1 MTLYR
6 PGEIRY
12 YEQESASDENPLKK
26 YREKLFVREN
36 TRMKLNLTGDSGQFP
51 SRRELVYACR
61 GMVCTSQPLAAQAG
75 LDAMKAGGNAVD
87 AAVAAAS
94 AMTVCEPTS
103 NGLGSDAFAI
113 VWIEKEQKLY
123 GLNASGVSPMALSY
137 ETVRAAGE
145 EMPRRGWMPVMVPG
159 APAAWQAL
167 TSRLGRRT
175 LSENLEGA
183 AVLAEE
189 GYPVEVTCSHDW
201 ALSYR
206 VFDGVREKENPAW
219 LTPWF
224 DCFAPK
230 GRAPQAGEIW
240 KSEDMART
248 LREIG
253 STQSES
259 YYRGS
264 LAEKIDSFSRETG
277 GYLRKSDLE
286 DYAVRWVSPLSVSYR
301 GYDVWELPPNG
312 DGMIALMT
320 LNILR
325 HFELSDKFSEDGDIH
340 RRIEALKKAFADG
353 QAYISDPAAMRVA
366 PEDLLA
372 EAYGKAR
379 AGEITDTAQLPSHG
393 NPSGSGTIY
402 LCTADGEGNMV
413 SYIQSNYMGFG
424 SGVVV
429 PGTGISLQNRGC
441 GFTLDPNSPNCY
453 APGKKAFHTIIPGFL
468 TRDGKPV
475 GPFGVMGGFMQ
486 PQGHV
491 QVLSNLIDLHF
502 NPQEALDAPRW
513 QWTGGNKILLEPE
526 YPKALAEK
534 LSARGHEIEYAENS
548 GTFGRGEIIFRH
560 DDGVLTGAVE
570 KRAAGYCAAW

>member
-325 HFELSDKFSEDGDIH
+325 HFELSDNFSEDGDIH

-366 PEDLLA
+366 TEDLLA

-379 AGEITDTAQLPSHG
+379 AGEITDTAQLPS
-393 NPSGSGTIY
+393 
-402 LCTADGEGNMV
+402 
-413 SYIQSNYMGFG
+413 
-424 SGVVV
+424 
-429 PGTGISLQNRGC
+429 C